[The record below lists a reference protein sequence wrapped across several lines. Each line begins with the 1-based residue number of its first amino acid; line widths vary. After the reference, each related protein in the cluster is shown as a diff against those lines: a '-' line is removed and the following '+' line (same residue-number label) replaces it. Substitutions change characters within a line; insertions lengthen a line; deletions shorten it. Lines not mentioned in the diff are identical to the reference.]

1 MQRPTYIES
10 SFNVGVTHH
19 PIPNPGSN
27 TDATVIYYTVLI
39 LMKSFPFTMLLFN
52 GSLMVVH

>member
-1 MQRPTYIES
+1 MQRPTYVEF

-27 TDATVIYYTVLI
+27 TDATVIYYTVL
-39 LMKSFPFTMLLFN
+39 M
-52 GSLMVVH
+52 LMVYKIISIHNTAI